1 MLKLGDIVRHVD
13 WPIDPQPEVVI
24 DQIFEMDGVR
34 YYRTDDCTKAV
45 TEDSLE
51 LVRSGRLYQKYD
63 IGDVFITNS
72 HKDECEYYGITGDMV
87 PGTTDAME
95 VCISGVFLS
104 RNGGIVYTYHIDT
117 PKGTL
122 EGIIRPSDTRKH
134 QYTLF

>member
-13 WPIDPQPEVVI
+13 WPIGPQPEVVV
-24 DQIFEMDGVR
+24 DQIFEIDGVR

-45 TEDSLE
+45 TEDRLE
-51 LVRSGRLYQKYD
+51 LVRSGQLYQKYD
-63 IGDVFITNS
+63 IGDVFITNN
-72 HKDECEYYGITGDMV
+72 HKDECEYYGITDDMV

-95 VCISGVFLS
+95 VCVTGVFLS
-104 RNGGIVYTYHIDT
+104 RNGDIVYSYRVDT

-122 EGIIRPSDTRKH
+122 DGVIKPSDTLKQ

>member
-24 DQIFEMDGVR
+24 DQVFEVDGVR

-45 TEDSLE
+45 TEDELE
-51 LVRSGRLYQKYD
+51 LVRTGQLCQKYD

-72 HKDECEYYGITGDMV
+72 HKDECEYFGITDDMV

-95 VCISGVFLS
+95 VRISGVFLTYD
-104 RNGGIVYTYHIDT
+104 GHTVYSYRVST
-117 PKGTL
+117 PIGTL
-122 EGIIRPSDTRKH
+122 EGIIRPSDTLKQ

>member
-24 DQIFEMDGVR
+24 DQIFEIDGVR

-45 TEDSLE
+45 TEDRLE
-51 LVRSGRLYQKYD
+51 LVRSGQLYQQYG
-63 IGDVFITNS
+63 IGDVFITDS
-72 HKDECEYYGITGDMV
+72 QKEECDYFGITDDMV

-95 VCISGVFLS
+95 VRINGVCLGYDGRIIYS
-104 RNGGIVYTYHIDT
+104 YHVNT
-117 PKGTL
+117 PIGTL

>member
-24 DQIFEMDGVR
+24 DQIFEIDGVR

-95 VCISGVFLS
+95 VCIN
-104 RNGGIVYTYHIDT
+104 RPWH
-117 PKGTL
+117 PK
-122 EGIIRPSDTRKH
+122 P
-134 QYTLF
+134 

>member
-13 WPIDPQPEVVI
+13 WPIDPQPDVVI
-24 DQIFEMDGVR
+24 DQIFEIEGVR

-45 TEDSLE
+45 TEGE
-51 LVRSGRLYQKYD
+51 LKFVRSGQLYQQYG
-63 IGDVFITNS
+63 IGDVFITDS
-72 HKDECEYYGITGDMV
+72 HKDECEYFGITDNMV

-95 VCISGVFLS
+95 VIVSGVFLS
-104 RNGGIVYTYHIDT
+104 RDGSIVYSYNVDT

-122 EGIIRPSDTRKH
+122 EGIIRQSDTPKQ

>member
-1 MLKLGDIVRHVD
+1 MLQLGDIVRHRN
-13 WPIDPQPEVVI
+13 WPIAPQPDVTI
-24 DQIFEMDGVR
+24 DQVFVADGVY

-45 TEDSLE
+45 TEDELE
-51 LVRSGRLYQKYD
+51 LVRSGQLRQPYA

-72 HKDECEYYGITGDMV
+72 QKEECDYFGITDDMV

-95 VCISGVFLS
+95 VRISGVCLGYDG
-104 RNGGIVYTYHIDT
+104 RIIYPYCVNT
-117 PKGTL
+117 PIGLL

>member
-24 DQIFEMDGVR
+24 DQIFEIDGVR

-72 HKDECEYYGITGDMV
+72 QKEECDYFGITDDMV
-87 PGTTDAME
+87 SGTIDAME
-95 VCISGVFLS
+95 VRISGVFLA
-104 RNGGIVYTYHIDT
+104 RDGRTVYSYHVDT
-117 PKGTL
+117 PIGTL
-122 EGIIRPSDTRKH
+122 EGIIRPTDTPKQ